1 MTDTTKLG
9 KFEIRRE
16 LGKGAMG
23 VVYEGYDPMIDRT
36 VAIKTI
42 RAENLQGEDAQEQL
56 ARFRREA
63 QAAGKL
69 THPNVVSVYDFGQ
82 DGDTYFIAM
91 EFVKGRELQDILN
104 QNERFG
110 IAGVVQVMTQ
120 LLEALDYSHRHGV
133 VHRDIK
139 PANIILLEDG
149 TVKVADFGIAR
160 VESSNLTQAGMVLG
174 TPSYMSPE
182 QFMGQTVDGRSDLFS
197 AGVILYQLLTGEKPF
212 TGSVTTIMHK
222 VLQEQPLPP
231 SKLNVQVPLA
241 FDGVVQKA
249 LAKRPEERFQT
260 GREFAAAIRS
270 AAAAASARAA
280 GDATL
285 VNRDAATMVGD
296 TVIAAPGAAE
306 MLKETQAPK
315 RAEATQR
322 TVKVDARQA
331 PAAERKSPAP
341 ARRSQAPVVAAFLGI
356 AVVAVA
362 AAAWLLL
369 IRAPDQA
376 SSAQSTPPAAAVAAA
391 PAGQPGAS
399 TPAPAPAPV
408 VVSAPPASPSTPP
421 GTVVVTALGLADPT
435 DARYKDDQAALQAA
449 VRADSRSQAVVKAL
463 GLYVQQASLTKHYDK
478 LRDTLLARSGDY
490 IASVVQ
496 ESAPELGKDGLMYV
510 TTQAVVKSKEL
521 QKSLNQMSRD
531 ERIDFIRNNGDP
543 KISVRVATRDADRPE
558 GPAQPSAIA
567 ENMLK
572 ERIKTFGFRTWS
584 DDAGAAKPDFAVVGE
599 ARIKKLS
606 ARLQASGLTI
616 NKFTLTSWTVK
627 CTDRESGE
635 EIYFNN
641 TLPKGIGSWASEEE
655 ALRAI
660 GDKLADE
667 FSRDFFLQHFGVTG
681 QKVVL
686 RVTGLTDAKASD
698 LFGRELIGLGSV
710 LWSAARPGG
719 APRTFDVQLAGSG
732 SPQELVAEGILKPLN
747 AKLGKACFGL
757 GSSGGDEVTITR
769 DPACT
774 EAAIAEQLESAPPAG
789 LYTAPP
795 SRRSSIVKNPQTL
808 KRLTI

>member
-1 MTDTTKLG
+1 
-9 KFEIRRE
+9 
-16 LGKGAMG
+16 
-23 VVYEGYDPMIDRT
+23 
-36 VAIKTI
+36 
-42 RAENLQGEDAQEQL
+42 
-56 ARFRREA
+56 
-63 QAAGKL
+63 
-69 THPNVVSVYDFGQ
+69 
-82 DGDTYFIAM
+82 
-91 EFVKGRELQDILN
+91 
-104 QNERFG
+104 
-110 IAGVVQVMTQ
+110 
-120 LLEALDYSHRHGV
+120 
-133 VHRDIK
+133 
-139 PANIILLEDG
+139 
-149 TVKVADFGIAR
+149 VKVADFGIAR

-197 AGVILYQLLTGEKPF
+197 AGVILYQLLTSEKPF

-241 FDGVVQKA
+241 FDAVVQKA
-249 LAKRPEERFQT
+249 LAKRPDQRFQT
-260 GREFAAAIRS
+260 GREFAAAVRS
-270 AAAAASARAA
+270 AAAAASAGAS
-280 GDATL
+280 GDAT
-285 VNRDAATMVGD
+285 VVGRDAATLVGD
-296 TVIAAPGAAE
+296 TIIAAPGGAE
-306 MLKETQAPK
+306 MPK
-315 RAEATQR
+315 AAQGPTRADATQR
-322 TVKVDARQA
+322 TAKLDTRQPPPSTRPRA
-331 PAAERKSPAP
+331 PS
-341 ARRSQAPVVAAFLGI
+341 ARRSPASAI
-356 AVVAVA
+356 AVFGGIMAVAIA

-369 IRAPDQA
+369 NRAPDPA
-376 SSAQSTPPAAAVAAA
+376 ASAQSPTPSVPAAATPAAQPTAAPVAAA
-391 PAGQPGAS
+391 PAPAVAS
-399 TPAPAPAPV
+399 
-408 VVSAPPASPSTPP
+408 PPATAPSAPP

-449 VRADSRSQAVVKAL
+449 LRADSRSQAVVKAL
-463 GLYVQQASLTKHYDK
+463 GLYVEQGSLTKHYDK

-496 ESAPELGKDGLMYV
+496 ESAPQLGKDGLMYV

-543 KISVRVATRDADRPE
+543 KISVRVATRDADRPD

-584 DDAGAAKPDFAVVGE
+584 DDAGAAKADFAVVGE

-641 TLPKGIGSWASEEE
+641 TLPKGVGSWASEEE

-732 SPQELVAEGILKPLN
+732 SPPELVAEGILKPLN
-747 AKLGKACFGL
+747 AKLGKACFAL
-757 GSSGGDEVTITR
+757 GAAAGDEVTVTR
-769 DPACT
+769 NPACT
-774 EAAIAEQLESAPPAG
+774 EAAIAEQLETAPPAG

-795 SRRSSIVKNPQTL
+795 SRRSSVVKNPETL

>member
-1 MTDTTKLG
+1 MSEVTRLG
-9 KFEIRRE
+9 KFEVRRE

-23 VVYEGYDPMIDRT
+23 VVYEGFDPMIERT

-63 QAAGKL
+63 QAAGRL
-69 THPNVVSVYDFGQ
+69 THPNVVSIYDFGLD
-82 DGDTYFIAM
+82 DGTYYIAM
-91 EFVKGRELQDILN
+91 EFVKGRELQDILG

-110 IAGVVQVMTQ
+110 IPGVVQVMTQ
-120 LLEALDYSHRHGV
+120 LLEALDYSHRNGV

-212 TGSVTTIMHK
+212 TGSITTIMHK

-231 SKLNVQVPLA
+231 STLNVQVPRA
-241 FDGVVQKA
+241 FDAVVQKA
-249 LAKRPEERFQT
+249 LAKRPDERYQT
-260 GREFAAAIRS
+260 GREFAAAIKQAAVAAGAGS
-270 AAAAASARAA
+270 PADATMVNAAAATMAA
-280 GDATL
+280 K
-285 VNRDAATMVGD
+285 
-296 TVIAAPGAAE
+296 AP
-306 MLKETQAPK
+306 P
-315 RAEATQR
+315 RPAEATQR
-322 TVKVDARQA
+322 AAKVEA
-331 PAAERKSPAP
+331 PRKPSVLPPPAK
-341 ARRSQAPVVAAFLGI
+341 RSQAPVI
-356 AVVAVA
+356 AVFGGLAVLAVA

-369 IRAPDQA
+369 ARASQPA
-376 SSAQSTPPAAAVAAA
+376 VTAEPAAGSGAAPAVAAQAAAASASAPVAVAA
-391 PAGQPGAS
+391 PAAP
-399 TPAPAPAPV
+399 PATSPPPAPV
-408 VVSAPPASPSTPP
+408 VVSAPPTMPAAPP
-421 GTVVVTALGLADPT
+421 GTVVVAALGLADPS

-449 VRADSRSQAVVKAL
+449 LRADSRGQLVEKAL
-463 GLYVQQASLTKHYDK
+463 GLYVERTSLTRHYDR
-478 LRDTLLARSGDY
+478 LRETLLARSNDY

-496 ESAPELGKDGLMYV
+496 ESAPQLGKDGLMYV

-543 KISVRVATRDADRPE
+543 KISVRVTTRDADRAD

-567 ENMLK
+567 ENVLK
-572 ERIKTFGFRTWS
+572 ERIKSFGFRTWS

-599 ARIKKLS
+599 ARIKRLS

-616 NKFTLTSWTVK
+616 SKFTLTSWTVK

-641 TLPKGIGSWASEEE
+641 TLPKGVGSWASEEE
-655 ALRAI
+655 AVRAI
-660 GDKLADE
+660 GQRLADE
-667 FSRDFFLQHFGVTG
+667 FSRDFFLQHFGMSGQRAVLKLQGVTDPRMAE
-681 QKVVL
+681 L
-686 RVTGLTDAKASD
+686 L
-698 LFGRELIGLGSV
+698 GRELIGLGTV
-710 LWSAARPGG
+710 LWSAPRPG
-719 APRTFDVQLAGSG
+719 ASPRTFDVQLAGG
-732 SPQELVAEGILKPLN
+732 GAVQDLVAEGILKPLN

-757 GSSGGDEVTITR
+757 GASAGDEVTITR
-769 DPACT
+769 DPSCA
-774 EAAIAEQLESAPPAG
+774 EASVVQQLESAPPAG
-789 LYTAPP
+789 LYRAPP
-795 SRRSSIVKNPQTL
+795 SRQQSVVKNPETL
-808 KRLTI
+808 KKLTI

>member
-69 THPNVVSVYDFGQ
+69 THPNVVSIYDFGQ